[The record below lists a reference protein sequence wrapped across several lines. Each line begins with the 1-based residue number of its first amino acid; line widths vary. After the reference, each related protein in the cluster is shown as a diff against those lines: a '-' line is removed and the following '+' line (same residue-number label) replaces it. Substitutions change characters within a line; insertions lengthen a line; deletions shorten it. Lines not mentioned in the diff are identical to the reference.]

1 MKIFQ
6 SVYLVMGNTSILNNT
21 SILLWGR
28 GETFVYLKA
37 SALRIIHCGP
47 FLCKQYIDS
56 EQLIDCVAV
65 RAHTLRK
72 GFRVFIFLMFTPFIH
87 MD

>member
-37 SALRIIHCGP
+37 SALLIIHCGP

-65 RAHTLRK
+65 RAHTLPHS
-72 GFRVFIFLMFTPFIH
+72 T
-87 MD
+87 